1 VQLLEGK
8 QAVTE
13 LHVVE
18 IFAVLRQLTA
28 QLIASDDLD
37 EALAHLVDASA
48 QLVDGEAWCGVTLVR
63 TGGPSTAAA
72 SPGLPAKIDELQYS
86 TGEGPSMYAIS
97 TRELVISANLA
108 REPRWPR
115 WRERATTAGVHGVLA
130 VPVDIDEQVI
140 GALSLYCAEPDRL
153 GPDVGFT
160 AMLVAEHAGLLLA
173 AVLDRRRLTSLT
185 AELTEALGDGEMV
198 NRAIGIVMA
207 QRACSAEAA
216 LDVLRE
222 TATRLRLPLWT
233 VAERLVDTITNRA
246 PK

>member
-1 VQLLEGK
+1 
-8 QAVTE
+8 VTE

-37 EALAHLVDASA
+37 EALAHLVDTAA
-48 QLVDGEAWCGVTLVR
+48 GLVEGDAWCGVTLVR
-63 TGGPSTAAA
+63 TGGPCTAAA
-72 SPGLPAKIDELQYS
+72 SPGLPAKIDEEQYVS
-86 TGEGPSMYAIS
+86 GVGPSMQAMS
-97 TRELVISANLA
+97 TREMVICPDLA
-108 REPRWPR
+108 QERRWPEWLEQAR
-115 WRERATTAGVHGVLA
+115 SVGVHGVLA
-130 VPVDIDEQVI
+130 VPVDVDEQVI
-140 GALSLYCAEPDRL
+140 GALSLYTADPDRL
-153 GPDVGFT
+153 TADVGLT

-173 AVLDRRRLTSLT
+173 AVLDRSRLTSLT

-222 TATRLRLPLWT
+222 TATRLHLPLWT
-233 VAERLVDTITNRA
+233 VAERLVDTITARA
-246 PK
+246 DR